1 MRTGWPQ
8 TLVLSMA
15 VSQCL
20 YSGDWPQWRG
30 PDRRVFLRKPDS

>member
-8 TLVLSMA
+8 ILVLSMA

-30 PDRRVFLRKPDS
+30 PDRTGISRKPDL